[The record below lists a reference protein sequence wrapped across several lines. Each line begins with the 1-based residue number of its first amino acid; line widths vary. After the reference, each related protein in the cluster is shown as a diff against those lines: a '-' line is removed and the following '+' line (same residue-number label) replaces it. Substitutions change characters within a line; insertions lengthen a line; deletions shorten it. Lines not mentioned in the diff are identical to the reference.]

1 MPADVAL
8 TLLAGAVA
16 IGLSPYGA
24 LAAVGLSGYLQF
36 VDLPPS
42 LAGLATPLLWST
54 LGALTIVDGL
64 LSHFRLADI
73 VWNAVHTI
81 VRPLSAFL
89 LASAILALAPQ
100 GEQWLGSL
108 AALVIGLLVH
118 ISVFATRTSDRT
130 AGPAA
135 WLHGFTTVRL
145 FSAAAIGVL
154 AFAEPSF
161 AASVAAVLLLATL
174 ASSDR
179 LWGAAA
185 LALSSVIYV
194 LTRPDHL
201 HEWKTGPEGLPRRLR
216 RLLDAEF
223 GDFTGP
229 VRHARVTLARFGP
242 RWSYHRGRLFVMAE
256 KPVLFVHR
264 HRFRPRVTRLA
275 ASRGQADHRPLVE
288 TVEVEAPVSFALC
301 LGPDAPPGPAILTEL
316 QAASK
321 SSQSTEL

>member
-24 LAAVGLSGYLQF
+24 LAAVGLAGYF
-36 VDLPPS
+36 EIFDLPPA

-54 LGALTIVDGL
+54 LGALTLVDGL
-64 LSHFRLADI
+64 LSHYRLADI

-81 VRPLSAFL
+81 VRPLAAFL
-89 LASAILALAPQ
+89 LASAVLAPAPQ
-100 GEQWLGSL
+100 GKQWLGSL
-108 AALVIGLLVH
+108 AAFVIALLIH

-135 WLHGFTTVRL
+135 WLRGFTTVRL

-161 AASVAAVLLLATL
+161 AASIAAVILLAPLT
-174 ASSDR
+174 SSDR
-179 LWGAAA
+179 LWGATA

-201 HEWKTGPEGLPRRLR
+201 HEWRTGPEGLPRRLR

-223 GDFTGP
+223 GEFTGP

-256 KPVLFVHR
+256 KPALFVDR
-264 HRFRPRVTRLA
+264 HRFRRRVTRLA
-275 ASRGQADHRPLVE
+275 ASEGRADHRPLVE
-288 TVEVEAPVSFALC
+288 TVEVEAPVPYALC

-316 QAASK
+316 QAAGK
-321 SSQSTEL
+321 SSQSKEL

>member
-1 MPADVAL
+1 MITVPADVAL

-24 LAAVGLSGYLQF
+24 LAAVGLAGYFEFL
-36 VDLPPS
+36 DLPPA

-64 LSHFRLADI
+64 LSRYRLADI
-73 VWNAVHTI
+73 VWSAAHTI

-89 LASAILALAPQ
+89 FASAALAAAPQ
-100 GEQWLGSL
+100 SEQWFGSL
-108 AALVIGLLVH
+108 AALLIALFVH
-118 ISVFATRTSDRT
+118 ISVLATRTSDRT

-135 WLHGFTTVRL
+135 WLHGFTTMRL
-145 FSAAAIGVL
+145 MSAAVIAVL
-154 AFAEPSF
+154 AFTEPTF
-161 AASVAAVLLLATL
+161 AASVAAVIFLAPL
-174 ASSDR
+174 AWSAR
-179 LWGAAA
+179 LWGATA
-185 LALSSVIYV
+185 LALSSVIYA

-201 HEWKTGPEGLPRRLR
+201 HEWRTGPERLPRRLQ
-216 RLLDAEF
+216 RLLEAEF
-223 GDFTGP
+223 GEYSGP

-242 RWSYHRGRLFVMAE
+242 RWRYHRGRLFVMAE

-264 HRFRPRVTRLA
+264 HGFRSRVTRLA
-275 ASRGQADHRPLVE
+275 ASRGQADHRSLVE

-316 QAASK
+316 QAAAK
-321 SSQSTEL
+321 S